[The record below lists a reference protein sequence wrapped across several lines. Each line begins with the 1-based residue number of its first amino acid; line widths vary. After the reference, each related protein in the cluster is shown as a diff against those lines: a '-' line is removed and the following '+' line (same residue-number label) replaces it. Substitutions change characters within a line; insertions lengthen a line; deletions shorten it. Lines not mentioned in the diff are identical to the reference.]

1 MKKTTQNRR
10 EGATVPVVPPP
21 VAAIY
26 EALWQTWGPQHW
38 WPGHTRFEVIV
49 GAILTQNTAW
59 SNVEKAIRRLK
70 SERLLTPG
78 RLHAVPLP
86 ELAQRIRPAGY
97 YNVKARRLQ
106 AFTTLLYARFGGRL
120 DRLFALDSPTLRSVL
135 LSVNGI
141 GPETADSIMCYA
153 DRRPQFVVDAYTR
166 RFLLRH
172 GWITEAA
179 DYDTI
184 ACLFMERLPPD
195 VQCYNEYHAL
205 IVRLGKTYCRTRPQ
219 CVRCPLRPW
228 LRPGDQPPS

>member
-10 EGATVPVVPPP
+10 KGKAVPVVTPP

-26 EALWQTWGPQHW
+26 EALWQAWGAQHW
-38 WPGHTRFEVIV
+38 WPGRTRFEVIV

-86 ELAQRIRPAGY
+86 ELAERIRPAGY
-97 YNVKARRLQ
+97 YNVKAKRLR
-106 AFTTLLYARFGGRL
+106 AFTTLLHTRFGGRL
-120 DRLFALDSPTLRSVL
+120 DRLFALDTPALRSVL

-141 GPETADSIMCYA
+141 GPETADSICCYA
-153 DRRPQFVVDAYTR
+153 ARRPQFVVDAYTR

-179 DYDTI
+179 DYETI
-184 ACLFMERLPPD
+184 ARLFMDRLPPD

-205 IVRLGKTYCRTRPQ
+205 IVRLGKTFCRTRPQ
-219 CVRCPLRPW
+219 CVHCPLRPW
-228 LRPGDQPPS
+228 LPNRSP